1 MAAFPHR
8 TRRALFVAGWTS
20 LAASLCG
27 LVLGLTLVSTLVSD
41 LGATLEVSRAAME
54 SLDETVSV
62 VEDISSDVATSLD
75 AAAEGAE
82 GASTTVDAAVVALDG
97 LAEFLSTDLPD
108 DLESL
113 HQAMPATIR
122 AAAAVDGAVGAISA
136 LGIGDARSPGLEES
150 FRQLDEVLGELPGQ
164 LRLQGGHVR
173 SLVTPA
179 DALSE
184 DVATMAISLQ
194 NLRDD
199 LSRFDELSVSYRST
213 LTEAR
218 EAIGQSGDDLG
229 RRALLMRI
237 MVIAV
242 TGAGLALGTAL
253 IMAARGTEA

>member
-1 MAAFPHR
+1 MASFPHR
-8 TRRALFVAGWTS
+8 TRRALLAAGWTS
-20 LAASLCG
+20 LVASLCG
-27 LVLGLTLVSTLVSD
+27 LALGLTLVSTLASD

-62 VEDISSDVATSLD
+62 VEDISSDAATSLD

-97 LAEFLSTDLPD
+97 LAELLSTDLPD

-113 HQAMPATIR
+113 HEAMPATIR

-136 LGIGDARSPGLEES
+136 FGIGDTRSPGLEAS
-150 FRQLDEVLGELPGQ
+150 FRQLDEVLGELPGR

-173 SLVTPA
+173 SLVSPA
-179 DALSE
+179 GALSE
-184 DVATMAISLQ
+184 DVAKMATSLE

-199 LSRFDELSVSYRST
+199 LGRFDELSVSYRST
-213 LTEAR
+213 LNDAR
-218 EAIGQSGDDLG
+218 EAIGQSGDDLD

-237 MVIAV
+237 LVIAV
-242 TGAGLALGTAL
+242 TGAGLVLGTAL
-253 IMAARGTEA
+253 VMAARGTDT